1 MLITSGNHFAPV
13 DETTKRLVDRC
24 TAVPWL
30 KPPTITRTD
39 TGETNGSDT
48 GVQSPVEGATAA
60 GDGQKEIA
68 RRMLGMSVDGGDAS
82 STSVLEV
89 AGHVE
94 KPGVQTPSRGKGKDK
109 EGEGE

>member
-1 MLITSGNHFAPV
+1 M

-39 TGETNGSDT
+39 TSETNGSDS
-48 GVQSPVEGATAA
+48 GVQSPVESAV
-60 GDGQKEIA
+60 GDGQKEFA
-68 RRMLGMSVDGGDAS
+68 RRMLGMSVEGGEAS

-89 AGHVE
+89 ASHTE
-94 KPGVQTPSRGKGKDK
+94 KPGVLTPSRGKDKGK
-109 EGEGE
+109 E